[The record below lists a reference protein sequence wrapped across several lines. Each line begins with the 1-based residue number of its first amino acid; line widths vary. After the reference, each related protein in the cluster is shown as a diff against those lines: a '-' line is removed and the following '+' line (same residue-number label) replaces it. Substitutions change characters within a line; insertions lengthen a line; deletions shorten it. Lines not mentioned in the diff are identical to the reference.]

1 MDFIIRSIRTL
12 RPLIATSDQIEVT
25 EGEIVKALL
34 SKESVF
40 DGETNHSYEDV
51 LQSIWAVDS
60 DAEAID
66 AELRNIAM
74 GDSDSIGEIKTILT
88 TAAEVYAQSISKKVT
103 EYRIKDSAAEYLSS
117 TNNDD
122 FQALRGCL

>member
-1 MDFIIRSIRTL
+1 MDLVIRSIRTQ
-12 RPLIATSDQIEVT
+12 RPLIASSDQIEVT

-40 DGETNHSYEDV
+40 DGETNHTFEDV

-60 DAEAID
+60 DAEVID

-74 GDSDSIGEIKTILT
+74 GDSDSIGKIKTILT
-88 TAAEVYAQSISKKVT
+88 TAAEVYAQQIAKKVVEHRRRESIEHFVENT
-103 EYRIKDSAAEYLSS
+103 
-117 TNNDD
+117 D
-122 FQALRGCL
+122 FEEFQKVRGCL